1 MIAYKV
7 IGSMNADTLDSVN
20 KPKIAKA
27 MKERMDFHRTP
38 EERPLH

>member
-1 MIAYKV
+1 VTGDGVIAYKV

-27 MKERMDFHRTP
+27 R
-38 EERPLH
+38 